1 MTLILLSCAV
11 METVILV
18 KSGVKLGR
26 TRMGLGT
33 DSLGVAVWPIGIG
46 VLLYA
51 FMRFAKKGE

>member
-1 MTLILLSCAV
+1 

-51 FMRFAKKGE
+51 FMRFAKKGD